1 MMWRHDR
8 CCKWFIHP
16 SDTAGQRLNEL
27 FHCGPYEVKASKFL
41 SFFALA
47 ASLPFNQPSRRQK
60 MAPPSACKPSLR
72 RAGPWAFFW
81 RVGERGHRFPEA
93 LSPAPPRVRR
103 PSTMR
108 SCTPRPLA
116 AAPSFLGPL
125 GDHGL
130 PGAPPS
136 CLGAAPGKQG
146 QSGQTLGSSAWPHA
160 SQRGLCLPST
170 DPRGPA
176 LPAAG

>member
-93 LSPAPPRVRR
+93 LSPAPPQ
-103 PSTMR
+103 
-108 SCTPRPLA
+108 
-116 AAPSFLGPL
+116 
-125 GDHGL
+125 
-130 PGAPPS
+130 
-136 CLGAAPGKQG
+136 GAAP
-146 QSGQTLGSSAWPHA
+146 LHHA
-160 SQRGLCLPST
+160 ELHPPPPGCCPLIPGTSRRPRA
-170 DPRGPA
+170 PRGPPI
-176 LPAAG
+176 LPWGSPGEAGPERPDPGFLGLAPCFSAGTVSPLD